1 MKAIC
6 EAKRRT
12 SASMEADSEHDV
24 KFASIKDWEDGLVPA
39 PLSSSKQAAGTSP
52 SSRPAIDLRLDVA
65 VLVFAT
71 LLFPFAFATAHEPIT
86 TKVRFNKEVV
96 RVLQRSC
103 LGCHHTGGIAMSLA
117 SYEEAR
123 PWAKAIKEELLEK
136 RMPPWH
142 AMRGYG
148 EFRNAPAI
156 TQREIDLIVNWVEGG
171 APRGDEK
178 DLPPGPLFSD
188 EWSLGT
194 PDLILKPRSES
205 QVAADAD
212 EYRTFSLV
220 TDLKEDRWL
229 TAIDLRAG
237 NGSVVHCAT
246 FYLEAAP
253 AAEPA
258 MSARMDSGSRADFS
272 MSPPA
277 SNPQP
282 LTANP
287 CLGTWAPGQRI
298 VALPDGVAQLL
309 PAGSRIAVTIH
320 YQGAGEATK
329 DLSAVGLYF
338 AKTAP
343 RKQLRQIAITDPE
356 AIIPAGPELQRVKTS
371 VTIPDDAE
379 AIAIRPRVHP
389 LVASMQATAFRPDGT
404 QEILIW
410 TRGYQFDWQ
419 QTYYFKQ
426 PVALPKGT
434 RVEVIAYFDNSEN
447 NAKNPNDPPKQ
458 VRWSD
463 LSSEPLCT
471 LLVARPRTAE

>member
-1 MKAIC
+1 
-6 EAKRRT
+6 
-12 SASMEADSEHDV
+12 
-24 KFASIKDWEDGLVPA
+24 
-39 PLSSSKQAAGTSP
+39 
-52 SSRPAIDLRLDVA
+52 
-65 VLVFAT
+65 
-71 LLFPFAFATAHEPIT
+71 
-86 TKVRFNKEVV
+86 
-96 RVLQRSC
+96 
-103 LGCHHTGGIAMSLA
+103 MSLA
-117 SYEEAR
+117 TYEEAR

-142 AMRGYG
+142 AVRGYG
-148 EFRNAPAI
+148 EFRNAPAV

-178 DLPPGPLFSD
+178 DSPSGPLFSE
-188 EWSLGT
+188 EWSLGI
-194 PDLILKPRSES
+194 PDLILKPQSES

-212 EYRTFSLV
+212 EYRTFSLA
-220 TDLKEDRWL
+220 TELREDRWL
-229 TAIDLRAG
+229 TAIDLRPG
-237 NGSVVHCAT
+237 NGSLVHSAT
-246 FYLEAAP
+246 FFLEAVP
-253 AAEPA
+253 AADPA
-258 MSARMDSGSRADFS
+258 MPARMDSSTRAELS

-277 SNPQP
+277 PNPQP
-282 LTANP
+282 LTPNL

-298 VALPDGVAQLL
+298 VALPEGVAQLL

-320 YQGAGEATK
+320 YQGAGEAAK

-356 AIIPAGPELQRVKTS
+356 AIIPAGSELQRVKTS
-371 VTIPDDAE
+371 VTIQDDAE
-379 AIAIRPRVHP
+379 AVAIRPRVHP
-389 LVASMQATAFRPDGT
+389 LVASVQATAFRPDGT

-447 NAKNPNDPPKQ
+447 NPKNPNDPPRP

-463 LSSEPLCT
+463 LSSDPMCA
-471 LLVARPRTAE
+471 LLIAKPFNTRD